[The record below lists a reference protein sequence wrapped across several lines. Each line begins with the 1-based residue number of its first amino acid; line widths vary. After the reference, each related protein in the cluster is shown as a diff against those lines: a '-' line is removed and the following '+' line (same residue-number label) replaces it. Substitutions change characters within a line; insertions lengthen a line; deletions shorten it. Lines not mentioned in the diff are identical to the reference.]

1 MSAAFVF
8 GATGH
13 VGRRIVEQLAASK
26 TEVLAHIRPD
36 SPRLMEWVQRF
47 RDTGALPDSTPFE
60 LAALAKRFEL
70 VRPQVVFCT
79 IGTTRTRMKLAA
91 ERGENEE
98 HQSYEE
104 VDFGLTKLLVD
115 ALIQADHKARFVYLS
130 SAGTSEGAFGAYL
143 QTRWRAEQVIKNSG
157 LPYTLARA
165 SIIRG
170 PDRDDKRPLEELG
183 ATASDFLLQVAAL
196 VGGKTIRNRYRS
208 HDPGELAKAMIRIGY
223 DPECENKVIEADELR
238 GSAEKDK

>member
-13 VGRRIVEQLAASK
+13 VGRRVVEQLAA
-26 TEVLAHIRPD
+26 THVEVLAHVRPD
-36 SPRLMEWVQRF
+36 SPRLVEWVQRF
-47 RDTGALPDSTPFE
+47 RDMGALPDSIPFE
-60 LAALAKRFEL
+60 LSALAKRFER

-79 IGTTRTRMKLAA
+79 IGTTRARKKLAA
-91 ERGENEE
+91 GRGEDESQ
-98 HQSYEE
+98 QSYEA

-115 ALIQADHKARFVYLS
+115 ALVQADHKARFVYLS
-130 SAGTSEGAFGAYL
+130 SAGTSEGAIGPYL
-143 QTRWRAEQVIKNSG
+143 QARWRAEQVIRKSG

-183 ATASDFLLQVAAL
+183 ATASDLLLNMAAL
-196 VGGKTIRNRYRS
+196 VGAKSIRDKYRS
-208 HDPGELAKAMIRIGY
+208 HEPDELAKALIRIGY
-223 DPECENKVIEADELR
+223 DPQCENQVIEPDALR
-238 GSAEKDK
+238 